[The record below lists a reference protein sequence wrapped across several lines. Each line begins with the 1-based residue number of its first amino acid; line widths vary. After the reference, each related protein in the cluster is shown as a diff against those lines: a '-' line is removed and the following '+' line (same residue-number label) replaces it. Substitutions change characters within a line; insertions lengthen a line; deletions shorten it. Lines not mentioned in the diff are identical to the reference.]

1 MASCFLQLFIVGR
14 FASFVEADVSHISDK
29 EFSLSSSSNGSS
41 CELPREL
48 LTDTDS
54 DLPSDMCTDDE
65 DAQFNSKQLQ

>member
-1 MASCFLQLFIVGR
+1 MASFFLPLFVDR

-29 EFSLSSSSNGSS
+29 EFSLSSTSGSS

-65 DAQFNSKQLQ
+65 DAQFNNKQHQ

>member
-29 EFSLSSSSNGSS
+29 EFSLSSTSGSS

-65 DAQFNSKQLQ
+65 DAQFNNKQHQ